1 MENNVKEK
9 SGNQLNFDR
18 VTECDWCGR
27 KCEVS
32 ITHYGTS
39 WYTRLIC
46 RDCANNVIERHK
58 LLGLEE
64 PEWFREGEELE

>member
-27 KCEVS
+27 KCEVYY
-32 ITHYGTS
+32 TL
-39 WYTRLIC
+39 WYI
-46 RDCANNVIERHK
+46 VVHK
-58 LLGLEE
+58 AYL
-64 PEWFREGEELE
+64 